1 MPAISRKGDSLSTG
15 HICTSTTTLD
25 TPGQSTV
32 RANGILIARVGDP
45 TVAHPNPPSPPCP
58 NHVANVN
65 AGSGTVR
72 VSGAFVA
79 RIGDSADAGAMTS
92 GSLNVF
98 SGQCINIGM
107 ANLNA
112 TNNSKRATR
121 IYKDLDLDFG
131 RNVVTN
137 DVNKLT
143 DVEAV
148 KRSVRN
154 LINTN
159 HFERPFH
166 PELGG
171 NVRALLFEP
180 MTPLTALN
188 L

>member
-1 MPAISRKGDSLSTG
+1 
-15 HICTSTTTLD
+15 
-25 TPGQSTV
+25 
-32 RANGILIARVGDP
+32 
-45 TVAHPNPPSPPCP
+45 
-58 NHVANVN
+58 
-65 AGSGTVR
+65 
-72 VSGAFVA
+72 
-79 RIGDSADAGAMTS
+79 
-92 GSLNVF
+92 
-98 SGQCINIGM
+98 M

-112 TNNSKRATR
+112 INNSKRANR

-131 RNVVTN
+131 RNIVTN

-143 DVEAV
+143 DVESV

-188 L
+188 LQRKIEEVLNNFEPRAKITQILADPDIDRNGYRLEIRFYVIGIQNPITVETFLERLR